1 MSSNINGIKLNISNL
16 SLPHVI
22 YEVSVLTMA
31 VKTKTIMAYNIG
43 HLHLFIL
50 RNTVAQENF
59 VKVFCRLFFHIIQC
73 FISFLCVRQE
83 VVYPPPF
90 SNDQIAKSHMIIFI
104 LVCSKGR

>member
-1 MSSNINGIKLNISNL
+1 MFLFLFIILYHVQQHKGIKINISNL

-59 VKVFCRLFFHIIQC
+59 VKVFCRLFFT
-73 FISFLCVRQE
+73 
-83 VVYPPPF
+83 
-90 SNDQIAKSHMIIFI
+90 
-104 LVCSKGR
+104 

>member
-1 MSSNINGIKLNISNL
+1 MFLFLFIILY
-16 SLPHVI
+16 HVQQHKWDKNKYIITIFATCHICI

-59 VKVFCRLFFHIIQC
+59 VKVFCRLFFT
-73 FISFLCVRQE
+73 
-83 VVYPPPF
+83 
-90 SNDQIAKSHMIIFI
+90 
-104 LVCSKGR
+104 

>member
-1 MSSNINGIKLNISNL
+1 MSSNINGMKINISNL

-59 VKVFCRLFFHIIQC
+59 VKVFYRLFFHIIQC

-83 VVYPPPF
+83 VVTPPF
-90 SNDQIAKSHMIIFI
+90 PMT
-104 LVCSKGR
+104 R

>member
-1 MSSNINGIKLNISNL
+1 MFLFLFIILYHVQQHKGIKINISNL

-83 VVYPPPF
+83 VVNPPPPF
-90 SNDQIAKSHMIIFI
+90 PMT
-104 LVCSKGR
+104 R

>member
-73 FISFLCVRQE
+73 FIS
-83 VVYPPPF
+83 PPF

>member
-1 MSSNINGIKLNISNL
+1 MFLFLFIILYHVQQHKGIKINISNL

-43 HLHLFIL
+43 NLHLFIL

-59 VKVFCRLFFHIIQC
+59 VKVFCRLFFT
-73 FISFLCVRQE
+73 
-83 VVYPPPF
+83 
-90 SNDQIAKSHMIIFI
+90 
-104 LVCSKGR
+104 